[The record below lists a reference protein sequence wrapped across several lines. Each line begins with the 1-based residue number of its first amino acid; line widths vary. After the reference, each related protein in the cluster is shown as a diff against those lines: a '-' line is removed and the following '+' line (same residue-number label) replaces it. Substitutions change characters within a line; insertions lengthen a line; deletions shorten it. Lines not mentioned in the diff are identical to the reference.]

1 MNIRLVLSGLAAGA
15 MLCAS
20 PQTGCAKIF
29 PKIFVTNSGSSGTA
43 AASPF
48 GGNGTIDESVDFGQP
63 QLLVQNLAMPT
74 DIAVSDDIIYA
85 VISGNGI
92 ISAFSASDGHLI
104 TSNVAAIPKGRPV
117 GIAAFA
123 GNVFVAN
130 SRTNTINEYTSS
142 GGAPIASISSD
153 VRHPTEITAS
163 GGNLFVVNQGGQIG
177 EYITE
182 YNAATGRQVDCK
194 LIQGLHGTIQIAV
207 SGTDLFVTHLS
218 AGTIDE
224 YDVTSGSLLK
234 SGFITGLHGPTDV
247 ATFGNEL
254 FVTDV
259 PQHSIDVYDI
269 ATGELIRQIEG
280 LHGRP
285 SGIDIVA
292 GGTSAP
298 DPSATWLLLLIGLA
312 AMFALRLTMRQPA

>member
-15 MLCAS
+15 TLCAS
-20 PQTGCAKIF
+20 PQTSCAKIF
-29 PKIFVTNSGSSGTA
+29 PKVFVTNLGGGVAA

-48 GGNGTIDESVDFGQP
+48 GGNGTIDESDDFGQP

-85 VISGNGI
+85 VIAGKGI

-104 TSNVAAIPKGRPV
+104 TSDVAAVPKGRPV
-117 GIAAFA
+117 GIAAFG

-130 SRTNTINEYTSS
+130 SRTNSINEYTSS
-142 GGAPIASISSD
+142 GGAVASISSNIN
-153 VRHPTEITAS
+153 HPSEMTAS
-163 GGNLFVVNQGGQIG
+163 GGNLFVVNQGGRTG

-182 YNAATGRQVDCK
+182 YNAANGQQVDGK
-194 LIQGLHGTIQIAV
+194 LVQGLHGPIQIAV
-207 SGTDLFVTHLS
+207 SGTDLFVTHIS

-224 YDVTSGSLLK
+224 YDVTSGLLLK
-234 SGFITGLHGPTDV
+234 SGFITGLHGPTDI
-247 ATFGNEL
+247 ATFNTEL

-259 PQHSIDVYDI
+259 PNHSIDVYDI
-269 ATGELIRQIEG
+269 ATGKQLTALTING

-285 SGIDIVA
+285 QGIDIVP
-292 GGTSAP
+292 GGTVP
-298 DPSATWLLLLIGLA
+298 DSTATWLLLLIGLA
-312 AMFALRLTMRQPA
+312 AVFAPRLTVRHPA

>member
-1 MNIRLVLSGLAAGA
+1 LLLSGLVAGA
-15 MLCAS
+15 TLCGS

-29 PKIFVTNSGSSGTA
+29 PKILVTNLGGSGTA

-48 GGNGTIDESVDFGQP
+48 GGNGSIDESIDFGQP

-74 DIAVSDDIIYA
+74 DIAVSHDIIYA
-85 VISGNGI
+85 VIAGKGI

-104 TSNVAAIPKGRPV
+104 NGDVAAVPKGRPV
-117 GIAAFA
+117 GIAAFG

-130 SRTNTINEYTSS
+130 SLTNMINEYTSS
-142 GGAPIASISSD
+142 GGAPVASICGD

-163 GGNLFVVNQGGQIG
+163 GGNLFVVNQGGRTG

-182 YNAATGRQVDCK
+182 YNAATGQQVDGK
-194 LIQGLHGTIQIAV
+194 LIQGLQGPIQIAV

-224 YDVTSGSLLK
+224 YDVTSGLLLK
-234 SGFITGLHGPTDV
+234 SGFITGLQGPTDI
-247 ATFGNEL
+247 ATFNGEL

-259 PQHSIDVYDI
+259 PHHSIDVYDI
-269 ATGELIRQIEG
+269 ATGEFVRQITG

-285 SGIDIVA
+285 QGIDIVL
-292 GGTSAP
+292 GSTSVP
-298 DPSATWLLLLIGLA
+298 DQSATWLLLLLGLA
-312 AMFALRLTMRQPA
+312 ATFGLSLTVRQPA

>member
-1 MNIRLVLSGLAAGA
+1 MNVRLLVLGLAAGA
-15 MLCAS
+15 TFCAA

-29 PKIFVTNSGSSGTA
+29 PKIFVTNLGGGVTA

-85 VISGNGI
+85 VIAGKGI

-104 TSNVAAIPKGRPV
+104 ASDVAAVPKGRPV

-153 VRHPTEITAS
+153 VHHPTEMTAS
-163 GGNLFVVNQGGQIG
+163 GGNLFVVNQGFGTG
-177 EYITE
+177 EYVTE
-182 YNAATGRQVDCK
+182 YNAASGRQVDGK
-194 LIQGLHGTIQIAV
+194 LGQGWH
-207 SGTDLFVTHLS
+207 
-218 AGTIDE
+218 
-224 YDVTSGSLLK
+224 
-234 SGFITGLHGPTDV
+234 
-247 ATFGNEL
+247 
-254 FVTDV
+254 
-259 PQHSIDVYDI
+259 
-269 ATGELIRQIEG
+269 
-280 LHGRP
+280 
-285 SGIDIVA
+285 
-292 GGTSAP
+292 
-298 DPSATWLLLLIGLA
+298 
-312 AMFALRLTMRQPA
+312 